1 MTRGPAPRVLVIGL
15 DGLEPSL
22 VEAMLDAG
30 ELPALAALRA
40 RGGYGRLATTF
51 PAQTPVAWSS
61 FATGTNPGGHGIFD
75 FIRRDP
81 ATCLPDLSLNRY
93 EQKNAF
99 TPPRA
104 VNLRGGTPFWDLLG
118 RAGVPST
125 VLRCPCTYPADLE
138 RGRLLAGLGVPDL
151 RGGLGTPTVWT
162 TAPDALQQES
172 ERVIP
177 VQGAGGVI
185 ETFLPGPRT
194 PKGEAVL
201 KLTIRDPG
209 RGSLE
214 LRLEGQR
221 ALRIE
226 AHPPRWSEWVE
237 VKFKLGVLQSAAGIV
252 RFFVPSLDPLVVFA
266 SPVNFAPD
274 APLYPISAPW
284 DYAGELERAIGRFAT
299 AGMAEEHTGLLNGR
313 IDEPA
318 FLAQCSLIMRERD
331 AMLQHE
337 LARFR
342 EGLLFCL
349 FDTPDRLQHMF
360 WRYGEPDHPALHGRP
375 PDPAY
380 RAVIRDHYREC
391 DAVVGRA
398 VEALGSDGLV
408 LVLSDHGFTSFQ
420 RGVHLNGWLRK
431 NGFLALEP
439 GVEPGEAAGEM
450 LRRVDWNRTQ
460 AYAVGL
466 GGIYLNRRGR
476 EANGILD
483 EHGADQAAADIIA
496 GLESL
501 MDLER
506 GARAVERVLRGD
518 QLYRGPFAADAPD
531 LLVLMRRGYRASWT
545 TGLGGVPATVFEDNT
560 RRWSG
565 DHIVDPA
572 LVPGVLFASRPFRE
586 EGAAMTDLAPTI
598 LQYFGVP
605 PGPAMEGRSLIEF

>member
-1 MTRGPAPRVLVIGL
+1 
-15 DGLEPSL
+15 
-22 VEAMLDAG
+22 
-30 ELPALAALRA
+30 
-40 RGGYGRLATTF
+40 
-51 PAQTPVAWSS
+51 
-61 FATGTNPGGHGIFD
+61 
-75 FIRRDP
+75 
-81 ATCLPDLSLNRY
+81 
-93 EQKNAF
+93 
-99 TPPRA
+99 
-104 VNLRGGTPFWDLLG
+104 
-118 RAGVPST
+118 
-125 VLRCPCTYPADLE
+125 
-138 RGRLLAGLGVPDL
+138 
-151 RGGLGTPTVWT
+151 
-162 TAPDALQQES
+162 
-172 ERVIP
+172 
-177 VQGAGGVI
+177 
-185 ETFLPGPRT
+185 
-194 PKGEAVL
+194 
-201 KLTIRDPG
+201 
-209 RGSLE
+209 
-214 LRLEGQR
+214 
-221 ALRIE
+221 
-226 AHPPRWSEWVE
+226 
-237 VKFKLGVLQSAAGIV
+237 
-252 RFFVPSLDPLVVFA
+252 
-266 SPVNFAPD
+266 
-274 APLYPISAPW
+274 
-284 DYAGELERAIGRFAT
+284 
-299 AGMAEEHTGLLNGR
+299 
-313 IDEPA
+313 
-318 FLAQCSLIMRERD
+318 MRERE

-342 EGLLFCL
+342 DGLLFCL
-349 FDTPDRLQHMF
+349 FDTPDRIQHMF
-360 WRYGEPDHPALHGRP
+360 WRFGEPDHPALHGGP

-380 RAVIRDHYREC
+380 REVIRDHYREC

-398 VEALGSDGLV
+398 LEALGGDGLL

-450 LRRVDWNRTQ
+450 LRHVDWNRTQ

-483 EHGADQAAADIIA
+483 EHGADRAAADIIA
-496 GLESL
+496 GLEAL

-572 LVPGVLFASRPFRE
+572 LVPGVLFASRPFLE

-605 PGPAMEGRSLIEF
+605 PGPAMEGRSLMEF